1 MLEIKCHLGGLVVG
15 GVEAFDGDL
24 SEDVG
29 LQRLL
34 GQVAVVDDGW
44 MEKQEKHHLIC
55 SRQYVR
61 NMEPRNQTTRSLL

>member
-1 MLEIKCHLGGLVVG
+1 MSECDDCTHLGGLVVR

-34 GQVAVVDDGW
+34 RQVTVVNDGW
-44 MEKQEKHHLIC
+44 MKKNNLSSHLL
-55 SRQYVR
+55 Y
-61 NMEPRNQTTRSLL
+61 NL

>member
-1 MLEIKCHLGGLVVG
+1 MSECDDCTHLGSLVVR

-34 GQVAVVDDGW
+34 RQVTVVDDGW
-44 MEKQEKHHLIC
+44 MKKNNLSSHLL
-55 SRQYVR
+55 Y
-61 NMEPRNQTTRSLL
+61 NL

>member
-1 MLEIKCHLGGLVVG
+1 MSECDDCTHLGGLVVR

-34 GQVAVVDDGW
+34 RQVTVVDDGW
-44 MEKQEKHHLIC
+44 MKKNNLSSHLL
-55 SRQYVR
+55 Y
-61 NMEPRNQTTRSLL
+61 NL